1 VPDQHN
7 RATGVVRPLPTDLG
21 TGPFDHATVGA
32 IPTALARPV
41 IRPVIEATFGP
52 ITGATFGPEFGPVVR
67 PVFGP
72 VDTGRGSIVA
82 PRTLSRRGGGHTG

>member
-41 IRPVIEATFGP
+41 IRPVIEATL
-52 ITGATFGPEFGPVVR
+52 GPVVR